1 LFCIISRACLDGNPN
16 NSPKKPAK
24 TAEMISLTKRVLLV
38 KEIKEAG
45 DGFGE
50 SSDQKSA
57 AF

>member
-1 LFCIISRACLDGNPN
+1 
-16 NSPKKPAK
+16 
-24 TAEMISLTKRVLLV
+24 MISITKRVLLV
-38 KEIKEAG
+38 KEIEEAG